1 MTKRDNSVKV
11 LYMDGNDV
19 CFGRVR
25 FFLLVTV
32 HDKTT
37 VLALTEKL
45 ESLHY
50 SENLHVLKV
59 QKTDEFHYIPI
70 KTIKEGCMFLEVQS
84 NHDITC
90 YVCRFPDKLES
101 D

>member
-1 MTKRDNSVKV
+1 MGMMYV
-11 LYMDGNDV
+11 LGELD
-19 CFGRVR
+19 
-25 FFLLVTV
+25 FFFLVTV

-90 YVCRFPDKLES
+90 YVCRFPNKLES